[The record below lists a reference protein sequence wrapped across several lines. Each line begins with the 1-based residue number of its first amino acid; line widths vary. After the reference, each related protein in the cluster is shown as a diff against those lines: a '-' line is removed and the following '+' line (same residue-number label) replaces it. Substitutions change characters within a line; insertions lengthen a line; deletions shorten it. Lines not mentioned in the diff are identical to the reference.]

1 MSLTEAKLLDDIRR
15 RFFSPQDSEAPH
27 TIGVELELIPVFTS
41 TRLPAFPGGKGP
53 QSTATV
59 LSRLGARE
67 GWLEQSVENDPP
79 SWTLADGA
87 HISFEPGGQIEI
99 SSAPHATASGAV
111 RATQSLV
118 VIIREAMQGAGI
130 ELIARGVD
138 PENGIEVV
146 PLQLHR
152 DRYARMTR
160 FFDAIGPS
168 GVRMMRQTA
177 AVQINVER
185 GRSPV
190 ARWTLLNSLAPYIV
204 ALFASSRQYAGKRT
218 EYASYRAHLW
228 RTLDPSRT
236 GLPCDSTD
244 PAVRYLTFALDAKAM
259 RSSDGTRPWLTF
271 RDWMRAESVG
281 DDDWQFHLSTLFP
294 EVRPKEFFE
303 IRSAD
308 AIDSD
313 HLAAPVVFVTG
324 IVYDEESASSASQL
338 MPEPSEELLERAGRL
353 GLGDPEIYRVVVRLI
368 ELALSGAERL
378 GRKYLAEGEVVVA
391 REYFTK
397 ALAQRSGLAEI
408 A

>member
-1 MSLTEAKLLDDIRR
+1 VSLSEANLLDDIRR
-15 RFFSPQDSEAPH
+15 RFFSPQDSGLH
-27 TIGVELELIPVFTS
+27 TIGVELELIPVLAS
-41 TRLPAFPGGKGP
+41 TQLPALPGSKGP
-53 QSTATV
+53 QSTSTV
-59 LSRLGARE
+59 LSGLGTRG
-67 GWLEQSVENDPP
+67 GWLEQSVETDPP
-79 SWTLADGA
+79 SWTLPDGA

-99 SSAPHATASGAV
+99 SSAPHVTASGAV

-118 VIIREAMQGAGI
+118 AAIREAMQPAGI
-130 ELIARGVD
+130 ELVAIGVD
-138 PENGIEVV
+138 PRNGIEAV

-185 GRSPV
+185 GRSPA
-190 ARWTLLNSLAPYIV
+190 ARWGLLNSLAPYIV
-204 ALFASSRQYAGKRT
+204 ALFANSRHYAGKRT

-236 GLPCDSTD
+236 GIPWEYAD
-244 PAVRYLTFALDAKAM
+244 PAARYLAFALDAKAM

-271 RDWMRAESVG
+271 REWMRAEAVS
-281 DDDWQFHLSTLFP
+281 DEDWQFHLSTLFP

-324 IVYDEESASSASQL
+324 IAYDDESSAGASQL
-338 MPEPSEELLERAGRL
+338 MPPPSEELLERAGRL
-353 GLGDPEIYRVVVRLI
+353 GLADPEIHRVVSRLT
-368 ELALSGAERL
+368 ELALSGAKRL
-378 GRKYLAEGEVVVA
+378 GREYIAEGDVAVA
-391 REYFTK
+391 REYFAT
-397 ALAQRSGLAEI
+397 ALGQLSGLS
-408 A
+408 

>member
-15 RFFSPQDSEAPH
+15 RFFSPQDSRDPH
-27 TIGVELELIPVFTS
+27 TIGVELELIPVLAS
-41 TRLPAFPGGKGP
+41 TGLPALPRVGEI
-53 QSTATV
+53 QSTARV
-59 LSRLGARE
+59 LSRVGTRE
-67 GWLEQSVENDPP
+67 GWLEESLENDPP

-99 SSAPHATASGAV
+99 SSAPHATASGAI

-118 VIIREAMQGAGI
+118 GIIGEAMQLAGI
-130 ELIARGVD
+130 ELIAYGVD
-138 PENGIEVV
+138 PRNGIEAV
-146 PLQLHR
+146 PLQLQR

-160 FFDAIGPS
+160 FFESIGPS
-168 GVRMMRQTA
+168 GMRMMRQTA

-190 ARWTLLNSLAPYIV
+190 ARWALLNSLAPYIV
-204 ALFASSRQYAGKRT
+204 ALFANSRRYAGKRT

-244 PAVRYLTFALDAKAM
+244 PAARYLAFALNAKAM
-259 RSSDGTRPWLTF
+259 RSSDGTRPWLAF
-271 RDWMRAESVG
+271 RDWMRAKAVS

-308 AIDSD
+308 AIDSN

-324 IVYDEESASSASQL
+324 IVYDDESAAGASQL
-338 MPEPSEELLERAGRL
+338 MPAPSEALLERAGRL
-353 GLGDPEIYRVVVRLI
+353 GVADPGIHRVVARLT
-368 ELALSGAERL
+368 ELALSGAKRL
-378 GRKYLAEGEVVVA
+378 GPKYITEGDIAVA
-391 REYFTK
+391 REYFAR
-397 ALAQRSGLAEI
+397 ALGQQSALG
-408 A
+408 

>member
-1 MSLTEAKLLDDIRR
+1 VSLSEARLLDDIRR
-15 RFFSPQDSEAPH
+15 RFFSPQDSAPH
-27 TIGVELELIPVFTS
+27 TIGVELELIPVLAS
-41 TRLPAFPGGKGP
+41 TRLPAFPGSKGP
-53 QSTATV
+53 QSTAMV

-118 VIIREAMQGAGI
+118 SAIREAMQPAGI
-130 ELIARGVD
+130 ELITCGLD
-138 PENGIEVV
+138 PRNGIEAV

-185 GRSPV
+185 GRAPG
-190 ARWTLLNSLAPYIV
+190 ARWGLLNSLAPYIV
-204 ALFASSRQYAGKRT
+204 ALFANSRQYAGKRT

-236 GLPCDSTD
+236 GLPWEATD
-244 PAVRYLTFALDAKAM
+244 PAARYLTFALDAKAM

-271 RDWMRAESVG
+271 RDWMHAEAVSN
-281 DDDWQFHLSTLFP
+281 DDWQFHLSTLFP

-324 IVYDEESASSASQL
+324 IVYDEQSAAGASRL
-338 MPEPSEELLERAGRL
+338 MPSPSEELLERAGRL
-353 GLGDPEIYRVVVRLI
+353 GLADPEIHRVVARLT
-368 ELALSGAERL
+368 ELALIGAKRL
-378 GRKYLAEGEVVVA
+378 GHEYIAEGDVAVA
-391 REYFTK
+391 REYFARTLGQK
-397 ALAQRSGLAEI
+397 PSAD
-408 A
+408 

>member
-1 MSLTEAKLLDDIRR
+1 VSLTEAKLLDDIRR
-15 RFFSPQDSEAPH
+15 RFFSPQGSGTPH
-27 TIGVELELIPVFTS
+27 AVGVELELIPVLAS
-41 TRLPAFPGGKGP
+41 TRLPALPGGKGA

-59 LSRLGARE
+59 LSRLATRE

-79 SWTLADGA
+79 SWTLADGT

-99 SSAPHATASGAV
+99 SSAPHATASGAI

-118 VIIREAMQGAGI
+118 AVIREAMQSTGT
-130 ELIARGVD
+130 ELIACGVD
-138 PENGIEVV
+138 PRNGIEAVA
-146 PLQLHR
+146 LQLHR

-160 FFDAIGPS
+160 FFEAIGPS

-204 ALFASSRQYAGKRT
+204 ALFANSRRYAGKRT

-244 PAVRYLTFALDAKAM
+244 PATRYLAFALGAKAM

-271 RDWMRAESVG
+271 RDWMRAES
-281 DDDWQFHLSTLFP
+281 
-294 EVRPKEFFE
+294 RM
-303 IRSAD
+303 
-308 AIDSD
+308 
-313 HLAAPVVFVTG
+313 VTG
-324 IVYDEESASSASQL
+324 RIVAS
-338 MPEPSEELLERAGRL
+338 G
-353 GLGDPEIYRVVVRLI
+353 
-368 ELALSGAERL
+368 
-378 GRKYLAEGEVVVA
+378 
-391 REYFTK
+391 
-397 ALAQRSGLAEI
+397 
-408 A
+408 

>member
-1 MSLTEAKLLDDIRR
+1 VGLSEARLLDDIRR
-15 RFFSPQDSEAPH
+15 RFFSPQDSAPH
-27 TIGVELELIPVFTS
+27 TIGIELELIPVLAS
-41 TRLPAFPGGKGP
+41 TRSPAFPGSKGP

-59 LSRLGARE
+59 LSRVSARE

-79 SWTLADGA
+79 SWILADGA

-111 RATQSLV
+111 RATQALV
-118 VIIREAMQGAGI
+118 SAIREAMQPAGI
-130 ELIARGVD
+130 ELITCGVD
-138 PENGIEVV
+138 PRNGIEAV

-185 GRSPV
+185 GRAPA
-190 ARWTLLNSLAPYIV
+190 ARWGLLNSLAPYIV
-204 ALFASSRQYAGKRT
+204 ALFANSRQYAGERT

-236 GLPCDSTD
+236 GLPWEATD
-244 PAVRYLTFALDAKAM
+244 PATRYLAFALDAKAM

-271 RDWMRAESVG
+271 REWMRAEAVS

-313 HLAAPVVFVTG
+313 SLAAPVVFVTG
-324 IVYDEESASSASQL
+324 IVHDDESAAGASQL
-338 MPEPSEELLERAGRL
+338 MPPPSEELLERAGRL
-353 GLGDPEIYRVVVRLI
+353 GLDDPEIHGVVSRLS
-368 ELALSGAERL
+368 ELALSGAKRL
-378 GRKYLAEGEVVVA
+378 GREYIAEGDVAVA
-391 REYFTK
+391 RAHFRKVLSQT
-397 ALAQRSGLAEI
+397 
-408 A
+408 